1 MAFEQLQAV
10 INDGIAKQQQTCV
23 QICVSVD
30 GRTQLNAGFGS
41 ATDQIAA
48 SAETIML
55 WRAAGK
61 PLTVAGILW
70 PAEQGELATADAHS
84 GRLWQIRIRCATGRF
99 WR

>member
-55 WRAAGK
+55 W
-61 PLTVAGILW
+61 

-84 GRLWQIRIRCATGRF
+84 GRLWQIRTCCATGRF